1 MRSPISPPP
10 ERKGAKVFLAEVIE
24 IKRVNILNLK
34 LLIEIYMPNNIETT
48 LKTRKKEKI
57 FKT

>member
-1 MRSPISPPP
+1 
-10 ERKGAKVFLAEVIE
+10 
-24 IKRVNILNLK
+24 VNVLNLK

-57 FKT
+57 FKTKGDNLLFLILMMNILL